1 MTQRSPS
8 RCVVTIA
15 VRSSPVFAP
24 FEVRIASGLPAIG
37 PLDGRPPCA
46 RMSAIRLRVQVS
58 GSQAAIGR
66 PPAACVVNDC
76 PSNDATDRGT
86 MPAGEPS
93 GAELGRRD
101 RDVGEH
107 AVTLEG
113 QVDLPTDEIAHEG
126 SLEIA
131 DTGDRATIER
141 DDDVA

>member
-1 MTQRSPS
+1 
-8 RCVVTIA
+8 
-15 VRSSPVFAP
+15 
-24 FEVRIASGLPAIG
+24 
-37 PLDGRPPCA
+37 
-46 RMSAIRLRVQVS
+46 MSAIRLRVQVS

-76 PSNDATDRGT
+76 PSNDATDRRT
-86 MPAGEPS
+86 MPADEPS

-101 RDVGEH
+101 HDVGQH
-107 AVTLEG
+107 PVTLEG

-141 DDDVA
+141 DDDVAGPDASGRGGRAVEELDDLEAGRSTDPCRQRNREP